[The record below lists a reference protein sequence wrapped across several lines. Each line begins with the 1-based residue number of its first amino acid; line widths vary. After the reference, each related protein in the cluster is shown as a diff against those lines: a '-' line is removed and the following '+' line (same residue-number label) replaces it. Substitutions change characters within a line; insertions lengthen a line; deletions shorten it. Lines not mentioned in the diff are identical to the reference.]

1 MGSTRGRKI
10 PVVYLFYL
18 SIQAL
23 NHAVIW
29 QKSLSPEN
37 ANAMLWSSLASQ
49 TMKQMNIY
57 SVQNTWSN
65 IGHYANSKWIK
76 TSPQIHGTILLP
88 LETYSKQQ
96 NNVALL
102 P

>member
-1 MGSTRGRKI
+1 MLWSDKKK
-10 PVVYLFYL
+10 
-18 SIQAL
+18 
-23 NHAVIW
+23 
-29 QKSLSPEN
+29 KSLSPEN
-37 ANAMLWSSLASQ
+37 ANTMLWSFLASQ

-65 IGHYANSKWIK
+65 IGHYTNSKWIK
-76 TSPQIHGTILLP
+76 TSPQIRGTILLP

-102 P
+102 PQRPSPLQGSSYTLF

>member
-1 MGSTRGRKI
+1 
-10 PVVYLFYL
+10 
-18 SIQAL
+18 
-23 NHAVIW
+23 
-29 QKSLSPEN
+29 
-37 ANAMLWSSLASQ
+37 MLWSFLASQ

-65 IGHYANSKWIK
+65 IGHYTNSKWIK
-76 TSPQIHGTILLP
+76 TSPQIRGTILLP

-102 P
+102 PQRPSPLQGSSYTLF